1 MGFLFIILSRKPI
14 YYFFKKQYSIYIYF
28 SGQNLWTLTKYS
40 GLDPEIG
47 SVGGSL
53 ELGIDQGF
61 YPQARMASMGLQL
74 GF

>member
-1 MGFLFIILSRKPI
+1 
-14 YYFFKKQYSIYIYF
+14 
-28 SGQNLWTLTKYS
+28 LTKYS

-61 YPQARMASMGLQL
+61 YPQARMASLGLQL